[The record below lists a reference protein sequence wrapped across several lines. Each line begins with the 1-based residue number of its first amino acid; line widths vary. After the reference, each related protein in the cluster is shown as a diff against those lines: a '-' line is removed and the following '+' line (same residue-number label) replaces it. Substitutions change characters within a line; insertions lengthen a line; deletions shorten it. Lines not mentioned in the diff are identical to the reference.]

1 MRHTEFQGTT
11 LQGFIINYCFLFL
24 FLFVMQPAFP
34 QSFTSEF
41 RVPEPGL
48 RLSVASSPLC
58 LYIIPSLPPHMHR
71 T

>member
-11 LQGFIINYCFLFL
+11 LQGFIINYYFL
-24 FLFVMQPAFP
+24 FLFVMQPALP
-34 QSFTSEF
+34 QSFMSEF

-58 LYIIPSLPPHMHR
+58 LCIIPSLPPHMHR